1 MQRAHKQICQMKKKD
16 DVMTDNLET
25 FPQAAATSKPGKGK
39 PSIAQLL
46 DQAETREQALA
57 LVRTAYPDATQDEI
71 AAAIEEHCAGLRAE
85 GDRLTG
91 EAEAMLRVEE
101 IVSRDSERTANTPL
115 GESLE
120 RLAAQ
125 GDEEAAAVLSRI
137 SSPWQRAR
145 EFWLDRAVERDPY
158 WTKTDRGYKVRPGA
172 RYSDPE
178 ELIDAYVIQ
187 RGEKEA
193 LLELPDDLMRE
204 VSHALASAEI
214 ARNVREHLAEGKLER
229 TTDETEV

>member
-1 MQRAHKQICQMKKKD
+1 
-16 DVMTDNLET
+16 MTDNLET

-39 PSIAQLL
+39 PSITALL

-57 LVRTAYPDATQDEI
+57 LVKTAYPEATQEEI
-71 AAAIEEHCAGLRAE
+71 SAAIDEHCTKLRAE

-91 EAEAMLRVEE
+91 EAEVMQRVKE
-101 IVSRDSERTANTPL
+101 IVSRDSERTATTPL

-125 GDEEAAAVLSRI
+125 GDEEAAAVLSHIR
-137 SSPWQRAR
+137 SPWQRAR

-187 RGEKEA
+187 RGEHEA
-193 LLELPDDLMRE
+193 LKELPDELLKAVSEDLAR
-204 VSHALASAEI
+204 AEI
-214 ARNVREHLAEGKLER
+214 ERMVTEHLESAPE
-229 TTDETEV
+229 

>member
-1 MQRAHKQICQMKKKD
+1 
-16 DVMTDNLET
+16 MTDNLET

-57 LVRTAYPDATQDEI
+57 LVKTAYPEATQEEI
-71 AAAIEEHCAGLRAE
+71 SAAIDEHCTKLRAE

-91 EAEAMLRVEE
+91 EAEVMQRVKE
-101 IVSRDSERTANTPL
+101 IVSRDSERTATTPL

-125 GDEEAAAVLSRI
+125 GDEEAAAVLSHIR
-137 SSPWQRAR
+137 SPWQRAR

-187 RGEKEA
+187 RGEHEA
-193 LLELPDDLMRE
+193 LKELPDELLKAVSEDLAR
-204 VSHALASAEI
+204 AEI
-214 ARNVREHLAEGKLER
+214 ERMVTEHLESAPE
-229 TTDETEV
+229 